1 MSNLVN
7 LKNNDNINIVNK
19 INNYNDPEKIYIP
32 VKYLENNI
40 KINEYIYKNTYFNDY
55 ICSIS
60 GTVDGI
66 EKMIFNNKREECI
79 IVKNDYKEN
88 IKNKNKKITVSDKG
102 ELIDLLNQFKLQKIK
117 NKLIDI
123 KKIKN
128 LIISS
133 IDEEFYSVKEFICLV
148 NNYHEILDTIDFLIK
163 IFNLNDSLLVTKN
176 TDYKSIKNVKS
187 IIGTYPNIKMTLAP
201 DKYLIGNKEFLCNYL
216 NINKDE
222 TLLLTTSEI
231 YKIYKILNGKDIND
245 TIITIS
251 GNAINK
257 SIIVNVKL
265 GISLKS
271 LLNKYI
277 KYSEKKYEIFINGMM
292 QGYKFNIEE
301 DAVIDDNVDYIVI
314 NKKEEKEVLACINCG
329 ACTKIC
335 PYNINVKKCYDN
347 KLSHKK
353 CIGCGLC
360 NYICPV
366 NINLKEIV
374 KSDKY

>member
-79 IVKNDYKEN
+79 VIKNDYKEN
-88 IKNKNKKITVSDKG
+88 IKNKNKKITVNDKG

-123 KKIKN
+123 KNIKS

-231 YKIYKILNGKDIND
+231 YNIYKILNAKDIND

-301 DAVIDDNVDYIVI
+301 DAVIDDNIDYIVI
-314 NKKEEKEVLACINCG
+314 NKKEEKEVLTCINCG